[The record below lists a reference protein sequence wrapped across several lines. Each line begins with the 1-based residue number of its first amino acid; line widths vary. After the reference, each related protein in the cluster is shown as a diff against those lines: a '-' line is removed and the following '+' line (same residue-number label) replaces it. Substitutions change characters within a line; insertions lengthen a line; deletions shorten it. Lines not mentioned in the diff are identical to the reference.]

1 MILQD
6 LFHNYLAGSYQR
18 SCQDYLAMISPRSC
32 QDLTKV
38 LSKLMECHNRQ
49 TMQMLCLSF
58 IFCPFA
64 SFAWRESFMHE
75 HAILMP
81 WYFCMNW
88 SCLFALT
95 LTSARIKITFLTIKR
110 RSVYFINFSSF
121 GWSYI
126 IIWQYFYDKQRQW
139 NTWEVPHMSTAE
151 CYCTLLSTLTCLHRE
166 ITPMSDPSL
175 PITKQFVP

>member
-1 MILQD
+1 MRWHGHLIFELNCTCTDKIDPISLKDLAKIVKRSSQDHWKILSKSYQELAASWMILQD

-64 SFAWRESFMHE
+64 SFAWRESVTHE

-81 WYFCMNW
+81 WYFCMN
-88 SCLFALT
+88 
-95 LTSARIKITFLTIKR
+95 
-110 RSVYFINFSSF
+110 
-121 GWSYI
+121 
-126 IIWQYFYDKQRQW
+126 
-139 NTWEVPHMSTAE
+139 
-151 CYCTLLSTLTCLHRE
+151 
-166 ITPMSDPSL
+166 
-175 PITKQFVP
+175 

>member
-64 SFAWRESFMHE
+64 LFAWRESFTHE

-95 LTSARIKITFLTIKR
+95 LTSAWIKITFLTIKR

-126 IIWQYFYDKQRQW
+126 IIDNIFMISRDNEIPEKYP
-139 NTWEVPHMSTAE
+139 TWA
-151 CYCTLLSTLTCLHRE
+151 LLNVTVRFFQLWLAF
-166 ITPMSDPSL
+166 IG
-175 PITKQFVP
+175 K